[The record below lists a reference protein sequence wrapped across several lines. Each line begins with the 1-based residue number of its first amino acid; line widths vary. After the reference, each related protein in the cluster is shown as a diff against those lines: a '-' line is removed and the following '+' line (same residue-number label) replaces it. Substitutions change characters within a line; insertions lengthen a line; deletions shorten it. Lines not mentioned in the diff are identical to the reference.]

1 MKKEL
6 FNKVKSLVG
15 EQKFAELRKLLFEE
29 DKPKEEEMEEK
40 EEEEIKMAEAALED
54 GTLITWEGELAE
66 RTAIMVVT
74 EEGNIPAPD
83 AVHVLSDGTKVTT
96 SGGVVTAI
104 EAVVSEEVMQAVAGL
119 KSEIETSVAQ
129 FKAQTKEIAKL
140 KETNQLMF
148 AAIETLIEKFEPK
161 KDPKDTFGKGEFA
174 AHSELSGRLLE
185 LTEKIKL
192 KKK

>member
-15 EQKFAELRKLLFEE
+15 EKNITELKKILFEE
-29 DKPKEEEMEEK
+29 EIKEEEK
-40 EEEEIKMAEAALED
+40 EEVKMAEAALED
-54 GTLITWEGELAE
+54 GTLITYEGELAE
-66 RTAIMVVT
+66 GTAIMVVT

-96 SGGVVTAI
+96 SGGVVTSI
-104 EAVVSEEVMQAVAGL
+104 EAVVSEEVSEEVMQAVEGL
-119 KSEIETSVAQ
+119 KAEIETSVAQ
-129 FKAQTKEIAKL
+129 FKAQTKEIEKL
-140 KETNQLMF
+140 KQTNELMF

-161 KDPKDTFGKGEFA
+161 KDPKDTFGKGEFSA
-174 AHSELSGRLLE
+174 QSELTGRIKE
-185 LTEKIKL
+185 LSEKIKL

>member
-6 FNKVKSLVG
+6 FNKVKNLVG
-15 EQKFAELRKLLFEE
+15 DKKVAELRKLLFEE
-29 DKPKEEEMEEK
+29 EKPKEEEMEEK

-54 GTLITWEGELAE
+54 GTLITYEGELAE
-66 RTAIMVVT
+66 GTAIMVVT

-96 SGGVVTAI
+96 AGGVVTAI
-104 EAVVSEEVMQAVAGL
+104 ESVVSEEVMQAVAGL